1 MRVLTLNIVLG
12 SILLLPCSAVADS
25 NCRVIEFPDHVE
37 AVCTGVPGSA
47 PERTEPMATEQ
58 IAPHGAQVSR
68 QRQHLEKIRT
78 MNAQR
83 LEAPVTSSTLGTVPE
98 TGGKGF

>member
-1 MRVLTLNIVLG
+1 MRVLTRKIVLG
-12 SILLLPCSAVADS
+12 SIMLLPCAAVADS

-37 AVCTGVPGSA
+37 AVCNGA

-58 IAPHGAQVSR
+58 INPRGAHVSR
-68 QRQHLEKIRT
+68 QRQQLEKIRT

-98 TGGKGF
+98 SGGKGF